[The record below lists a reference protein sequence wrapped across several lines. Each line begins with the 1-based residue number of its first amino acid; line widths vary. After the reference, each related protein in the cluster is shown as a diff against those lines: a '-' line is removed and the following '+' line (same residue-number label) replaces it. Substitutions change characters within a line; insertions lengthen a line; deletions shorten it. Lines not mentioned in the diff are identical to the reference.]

1 MTLLIGHAG
10 VASPIEGRGS
20 QVARCGLTPLIG
32 ALVERT
38 EGCISKLVMTVGVE
52 NRVLYWRLT
61 AAGA

>member
-52 NRVLYWRLT
+52 NRVLH
-61 AAGA
+61 